1 MTLFSHSDTIR
12 ELTNVFLDKN
22 PNHLLL
28 CEGID
33 DGFYSTINGL
43 PSLYPSQCYELPC
56 SENSMVGMALS
67 ASNYEVTTLVC
78 LQRVE
83 FALLA
88 IEQLANN
95 AAKNHYLTDGNRK
108 NPCLFRFVVGR
119 GWGQGPSHSQSFET
133 MFSQIPDINVFMP
146 VFPNDS
152 KIIFKD
158 FKNQSSP
165 TISLEHRWTHYAFDT
180 EGSLKNNKTS
190 SYCLRNG
197 TDITIICYS
206 YNVLLVNAISSI
218 FSGHHISL
226 EIINLFCLTAI
237 DYELIS
243 NSVKKTR
250 HLLLLDLDDRKFSV
264 SSDILGNLL
273 FNGSLAGLNK
283 NPIRLANH
291 QTYSPSSPYLSNE
304 YYLTGYDI
312 AEAIINMLDVAP
324 EQAKSILKGV
334 SEIESEVPCDV
345 PNKGFSGPF

>member
-1 MTLFSHSDTIR
+1 MTLISHSDTIR
-12 ELTNVFLDKN
+12 ELTNVFLDEN

-152 KIIFKD
+152 NIIFKE

-206 YNVLLVNAISSI
+206 YNVLLANAISSI
-218 FSGHHISL
+218 FSDHHISL
-226 EIINLFCLTAI
+226 EIINLFCLTDI

-243 NSVKKTR
+243 NSVKKTK

-264 SSDILGNLL
+264 SSDILGKLS
-273 FNGSLAGLNK
+273 FDGSVAGLNK

-291 QTYSPSSPYLSNE
+291 QTYSPSSPYLSNK

-312 AEAIINMLDVAP
+312 AEAIINMMDVAP
-324 EQAKSILKGV
+324 EQAQSILKGV